1 MPGGQPVVVSFSGP
15 EATVMNVQP
24 MHCQDPE
31 PALWDEF
38 ADCCL
43 EHDQAH
49 ERRVLEQL
57 RQVHVP
63 THREAAGL

>member
-1 MPGGQPVVVSFSGP
+1 MVN
-15 EATVMNVQP
+15 AQP

-31 PALWDEF
+31 PALWDEL
-38 ADCCL
+38 ADSCL

-49 ERRVLEQL
+49 ERHVLEQL

-63 THREAAGL
+63 THRESQWPGASESAVSPVAPS